1 MGPWQGG
8 PGGLAGLGM
17 RLPQRTGAGGGN
29 KVVPE
34 SQAMSVV
41 CHEYVVNV
49 VARKL
54 LFYFIYFFKQ
64 VELLKLFIYFYFLAT
79 LYDI

>member
-1 MGPWQGG
+1 MARWSRGIGWIR
-8 PGGLAGLGM
+8 M
-17 RLPQRTGAGGGN
+17 RLAQRTGAGVGGN

-49 VARKL
+49 LVRKL
-54 LFYFIYFFKQ
+54 LFYFINFFKQ
-64 VELLKLFIYFYFLAT
+64 VELLKLFIYSYFLAT
-79 LYDI
+79 LYSI